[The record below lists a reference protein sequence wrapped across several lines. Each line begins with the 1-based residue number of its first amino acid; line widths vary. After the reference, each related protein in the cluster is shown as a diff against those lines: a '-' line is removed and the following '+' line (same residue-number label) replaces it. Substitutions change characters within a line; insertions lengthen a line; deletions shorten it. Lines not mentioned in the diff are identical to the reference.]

1 MKYSEFLKANDIT
14 NDNLVKLMGSDCQHS
29 HQKEALR
36 LLWGVAITKVNP
48 PEWLIP
54 ELEKARKEIDPK
66 EFPFLGAEDVFFD
79 KVCDR
84 NYPDSNALC
93 LAICNSNKNNVER
106 GEDCPEM
113 EASYKEYCQTEM
125 ITDSQ

>member
-14 NDNLVKLMGSDCQHS
+14 NDNLVKLMDSDCQHS

-54 ELEKARKEIDPK
+54 ELEKARKEMDPK
-66 EFPFLGAEDVFFD
+66 KFPFLGAEDVFFD

-84 NYPDSNALC
+84 DYPDSNALC
-93 LAICNSNKNNVER
+93 LAIYNSYKNNVER

>member
-1 MKYSEFLKANDIT
+1 MKYSDFLKANGIT
-14 NDNLVKLMGSDCQHS
+14 NENLVKLMASDCQMPH
-29 HQKEALR
+29 HKEALR

-54 ELEKARKEIDPK
+54 ELEKARNEIDPE

-84 NYPDSNALC
+84 DYPDSDALY
-93 LAICNSNKNNVER
+93 LAIKNSYKNNVEK
-106 GEDCPEM
+106 GEDCPDM
-113 EASYKEYCQTEM
+113 EAVYRKESTR
-125 ITDSQ
+125 T